1 MAVTANTFQ
10 TYAAKGIREDLS
22 DVISRVAMEE
32 TPFISNA
39 GKKSV
44 SNTFFEWQQQDLAAV
59 DLNNAAL
66 EGDDHTYSA
75 VTPTLR
81 VGNFTQI
88 MRKTFL
94 ISETEEKVRKAGRA
108 SEINYQKVLKGLEI
122 RRDAEAILLSN
133 QGAAAGDATTN
144 PRKTGSVLA
153 FIKSNVNMG
162 AGGASPTYT
171 NIPTG
176 TRTDGTQRA
185 FSETIV
191 KDLLQQLYKAGA
203 KTDMV
208 MVGPV
213 NKQKFSTFAGIAQ
226 LRTDTNKKTATIVG
240 AADVYLGDFG
250 PVSIVPNAFMRERD
264 ALFIDTDYV
273 SINTLRSY
281 QCEEMAKTGDA
292 RKFLCLAEWGLE
304 VTNEKGLAIAA
315 DLTTTLA

>member
-1 MAVTANTFQ
+1 MAVQTNTFSTFQ
-10 TYAAKGIREDLS
+10 SKGIRESLS

-59 DLNNAAL
+59 DLNNAQL

-75 VTPTLR
+75 VTPTVR
-81 VGNFTQI
+81 VGNYTQI

-108 SEINYQKVLKGLEI
+108 SEINYQKILKGLEI

-133 QGAAAGDATTN
+133 QGASAGDATTN
-144 PRKTGSVLA
+144 PRKSASVLA
-153 FIKSNVNMG
+153 FIKTNTNIG
-162 AGGASPTYT
+162 AGGANPVYT
-171 NIPTG
+171 NIPTA

-185 FSETIV
+185 FTEVIV

-226 LRTDTNKKTATIVG
+226 LRTETGKKTATIVG
-240 AADVYLGDFG
+240 AADVYIGDFG

-273 SINTLRSY
+273 SINTLRPY

-304 VTNEKGLAIAA
+304 VTNERGLAIAA
-315 DLTTTLA
+315 DLTVV

>member
-1 MAVTANTFQ
+1 MAVIANTFQ
-10 TYAAKGIREDLS
+10 TYAAKGIREELS

-44 SNTFFEWQQQDLAAV
+44 SNTFYEWQTQDLNAV
-59 DLNNAAL
+59 DLNNAFL
-66 EGDDHTYSA
+66 EGDDTTYAA
-75 VTPTLR
+75 VTPTVRL
-81 VGNFTQI
+81 GNYTQI
-88 MRKTFL
+88 MRKSFL

-144 PRKTGSVLA
+144 PRKTASVLA
-153 FIKSNVNMG
+153 FIKTNTNIG
-162 AGGASPTYT
+162 ATGANPVYT
-171 NIPTG
+171 NIPTA

-185 FSETIV
+185 FSEAQV
-191 KDLLQQLYKAGA
+191 KDVLQQLYKNGA

-213 NKQKFSTFAGIAQ
+213 NKQRFSTFAGIAQ
-226 LRTDTNKKTATIVG
+226 LRTETNKKTATIVG
-240 AADVYLGDFG
+240 AADVYIGDFG
-250 PVSIVPNAFMRERD
+250 PVSIVPNAFQRERD

-273 SINTLRSY
+273 SINTLRPYS
-281 QCEEMAKTGDA
+281 CEELAKTGDA
-292 RKFLCLAEWGLE
+292 RKFMCLAEWGLE
-304 VTNEKGLAIAA
+304 VTNEKGLGGVF

>member
-1 MAVTANTFQ
+1 MAVATNTF
-10 TYAAKGIREDLS
+10 TTFAAKGIREELS

-66 EGDDHTYSA
+66 EGDEQTYAA
-75 VTPTLR
+75 VTPTVR
-81 VGNFTQI
+81 VGNYTQI

-94 ISETEEKVRKAGRA
+94 ISETEEVVKKAGRA
-108 SEINYQKVLKGLEI
+108 SEINYQKILKGLEI

-133 QGAAAGDATTN
+133 QAAAAGDATTN

-153 FIKSNVNMG
+153 FIKTNTDIG
-162 AGGASPTYT
+162 AGGANPTYT

-185 FSETIV
+185 FSETQV
-191 KDLLQQLYKAGA
+191 KSVLQQLYKNGA

-213 NKQKFSTFAGIAQ
+213 NKQKFSMFAGIAQ
-226 LRTDTNKKTATIVG
+226 LRTETNKKPATIVG
-240 AADVYLGDFG
+240 AADYYLSDFG
-250 PVSIVPNAFMRERD
+250 LLAIVPNAFQRERD
-264 ALFIDTDYV
+264 AIFVDTDYV
-273 SINTLRSY
+273 SINTLRPY
-281 QCEEMAKTGDA
+281 KCEEMSKNSDA
-292 RKFLCLAEWGLE
+292 RRFLCIAEWGLE
-304 VTNEKGLAIAA
+304 CSNEKGLGLVA
-315 DLTTTLA
+315 DLTTT

>member
-1 MAVTANTFQ
+1 MAVVTNTFQ
-10 TYAAKGIREDLS
+10 TFQAKGIREELS

-59 DLNNAAL
+59 DLNNAQL
-66 EGDDHTYSA
+66 EGDDHTYAA

-81 VGNFTQI
+81 VGNYTQI

-122 RRDAEAILLSN
+122 RRDAEAIMLSN
-133 QGAAAGDATTN
+133 QAASAGDATTN

-153 FIKSNVNMG
+153 FIKSNTNIG
-162 AGGASPTYT
+162 ATGANPTYT
-171 NIPTG
+171 NVPTG
-176 TRTDGTQRA
+176 TRTDGTQRV
-185 FSETIV
+185 FTEVIV
-191 KDLLQQLYKAGA
+191 KDVLQQLYKAGA

-213 NKQKFSTFAGIAQ
+213 NKQRFSTFAGIAQ
-226 LRTDTNKKTATIVG
+226 LRTETNKKSATIVG
-240 AADVYLGDFG
+240 AADIYLGDFG
-250 PVSIVPNAFMRERD
+250 PVSIVPNAFQRERD

-273 SINTLRSY
+273 SINTLRPY

-315 DLTTTLA
+315 DLTTT

>member
-1 MAVTANTFQ
+1 MAVATNTFQ
-10 TYAAKGIREDLS
+10 TFQAKGIREELS

-39 GKKSV
+39 GKKSA

-66 EGDDHTYSA
+66 EGDDHTYAA
-75 VTPTLR
+75 VTPTVR
-81 VGNFTQI
+81 VGNYTQI

-108 SEINYQKVLKGLEI
+108 SEINYQKILKGLEI

-133 QGAAAGDATTN
+133 QAAAAGDATTN

-153 FIKSNVNMG
+153 FIKSNTNIG
-162 AGGASPTYT
+162 AGGANPTYT

-185 FSETIV
+185 FTEVIV

-213 NKQKFSTFAGIAQ
+213 NKQRFSTFAGIAQ
-226 LRTDTNKKTATIVG
+226 LRTETGKKTATIVG

-250 PVSIVPNAFMRERD
+250 PVSIVPNAFQRERD

-273 SINTLRSY
+273 SINTLRPY

-304 VTNEKGLAIAA
+304 ITNEKGLAIAA
-315 DLTTTLA
+315 DLTVV

>member
-1 MAVTANTFQ
+1 MAVVANTFQ
-10 TYAAKGIREDLS
+10 TYAAKGIREELS

-44 SNTFFEWQQQDLAAV
+44 SNTFFEWQQQDLASV
-59 DLNNAAL
+59 DLNNAHV
-66 EGDDHTYSA
+66 EGDDTSYSA
-75 VTPTLR
+75 VTPTVR
-81 VGNFTQI
+81 VGNYTQI
-88 MRKTFL
+88 MKKTFL

-108 SEINYQKVLKGLEI
+108 SEINYQKILKGLEI
-122 RRDAEAILLSN
+122 RRDAESILLSN
-133 QGAAAGDATTN
+133 QAAAAGDATTN

-153 FIKSNVNMG
+153 FIKSNTNIG
-162 AGGASPTYT
+162 AGGANPTYT

-185 FSETIV
+185 FTEVIV

-213 NKQKFSTFAGIAQ
+213 NKQRFSTFAGIAQ
-226 LRTDTNKKTATIVG
+226 LRTETGKKTATIVG

-250 PVSIVPNAFMRERD
+250 PVSIVPNAFQRERD

-273 SINTLRSY
+273 SINTLRPY

-304 VTNEKGLAIAA
+304 ITNERGLAIAA
-315 DLTTTLA
+315 DLTVV

>member
-1 MAVTANTFQ
+1 MAVVANTFQ
-10 TYAAKGIREDLS
+10 TFQAKGIREELS

-66 EGDDHTYSA
+66 EGDDHTYAA
-75 VTPTLR
+75 VTPTVR
-81 VGNFTQI
+81 VGNYTQI

-108 SEINYQKVLKGLEI
+108 SEINYQKILKGLEI

-133 QGAAAGDATTN
+133 QAAAAGDATTN

-153 FIKSNVNMG
+153 FIKSNTNIG
-162 AGGASPTYT
+162 AGGANPTYT

-185 FSETIV
+185 FTEVIV

-213 NKQKFSTFAGIAQ
+213 NKQRFSTFAGIAQ
-226 LRTDTNKKTATIVG
+226 LRTETGKKTATIVG

-250 PVSIVPNAFMRERD
+250 PVSIVPNAFQRERD

-304 VTNEKGLAIAA
+304 ITNERGLAIAA
-315 DLTTTLA
+315 DLTVV

>member
-1 MAVTANTFQ
+1 MAVVANTFQ
-10 TYAAKGIREDLS
+10 TYAAKGIREELS

-44 SNTFFEWQQQDLAAV
+44 SNTFFEWQQQDLASV
-59 DLNNAAL
+59 DLNNAHV
-66 EGDDHTYSA
+66 EGDDTSYSA
-75 VTPTLR
+75 VTPTVR
-81 VGNFTQI
+81 VGNYTQI
-88 MRKTFL
+88 MKKTFL

-108 SEINYQKVLKGLEI
+108 SEINYQKILKGLEI

-133 QGAAAGDATTN
+133 QAAAAGDATTN

-153 FIKSNVNMG
+153 FIKTNTNLG
-162 AGGASPTYT
+162 AGGANPTYT
-171 NIPTG
+171 NIPTA

-185 FSETIV
+185 FTEVQV
-191 KDLLQQLYKAGA
+191 KDVLQQLYKNGA

-213 NKQKFSTFAGIAQ
+213 NKQRFSTFAGIAQ
-226 LRTDTNKKTATIVG
+226 LRTETGKKAATIVG

-250 PVSIVPNAFMRERD
+250 PVSIVPNAFQRERD

-273 SINTLRSY
+273 SISTLRPY

-292 RKFLCLAEWGLE
+292 RKFLCLAEWGLC
-304 VTNEKGLAIAA
+304 VDNERGLGGVF
-315 DLTTTLA
+315 DLTTT

>member
-1 MAVTANTFQ
+1 MAVVANTFQ
-10 TYAAKGIREDLS
+10 TFQARGIREELS

-44 SNTFFEWQQQDLAAV
+44 SNTFFEWQTQDLAAV
-59 DLNNAAL
+59 DLNNAQL
-66 EGDDHTYSA
+66 EGDDHTYAA
-75 VTPTLR
+75 VSPTVR
-81 VGNFTQI
+81 VGNYTQI

-108 SEINYQKVLKGLEI
+108 SEINYQKILKGLEI

-133 QGAAAGDATTN
+133 QAAAAGDATTN

-153 FIKSNVNMG
+153 FIKTNTNIG
-162 AGGASPTYT
+162 AGGANPTYT
-171 NIPTG
+171 NIPTA

-185 FSETIV
+185 FTEVIV

-213 NKQKFSTFAGIAQ
+213 NKQRFSTFAGIAQ
-226 LRTDTNKKTATIVG
+226 LRTETGKKTATIVG

-250 PVSIVPNAFMRERD
+250 PVSIVPNAFQRERD

-273 SINTLRSY
+273 SINTLRPY

-304 VTNEKGLAIAA
+304 ITNERGLAIAA
-315 DLTTTLA
+315 DLSTT

>member
-1 MAVTANTFQ
+1 MAVQTNTFSTFQ
-10 TYAAKGIREDLS
+10 SKGIRESLS

-66 EGDDHTYSA
+66 EGDEQTYAA

-81 VGNFTQI
+81 VGNYTQI

-94 ISETEEKVRKAGRA
+94 ISETEEVVKKAGRA
-108 SEINYQKVLKGLEI
+108 SEINYQKILKGLEI

-133 QGAAAGDATTN
+133 QAAAAGDATTN

-153 FIKSNVNMG
+153 FIKTNTDIG
-162 AGGASPTYT
+162 AGGANPTYT

-185 FSETIV
+185 FSETQV
-191 KDLLQQLYKAGA
+191 KSVLQQLYKNGA

-213 NKQKFSTFAGIAQ
+213 NKQKFSMFAGIAQ
-226 LRTDTNKKTATIVG
+226 LRTETNKKPATIVG
-240 AADVYLGDFG
+240 AADYYLSDFG
-250 PVSIVPNAFMRERD
+250 LLAIVPNAFMRERD
-264 ALFIDTDYV
+264 AIFVDTDYV
-273 SINTLRSY
+273 SVNTLRPY
-281 QCEEMAKTGDA
+281 KCEEMSKNSDA
-292 RKFLCLAEWGLE
+292 RRFLCIAEWGLE
-304 VTNEKGLAIAA
+304 VSNEKGLGLVA
-315 DLTTTLA
+315 DLTTT

>member
-1 MAVTANTFQ
+1 MAVVANTFQ
-10 TYAAKGIREDLS
+10 TFQTRGIREELS

-59 DLNNAAL
+59 DLNNAQL

-75 VTPTLR
+75 VTPTVR
-81 VGNFTQI
+81 VGNYTQI

-108 SEINYQKVLKGLEI
+108 SEINYQKILKGLEI

-133 QGAAAGDATTN
+133 QAAAAGDATTN
-144 PRKTGSVLA
+144 PRKSASVLA
-153 FIKSNVNMG
+153 FIKTNTNIG
-162 AGGASPTYT
+162 AGGANPVYT
-171 NIPTG
+171 NIPTA

-185 FSETIV
+185 LTEVIV
-191 KDLLQQLYKAGA
+191 KDLLQQLYKSGA

-213 NKQKFSTFAGIAQ
+213 NKQRFSTFAGIAQ
-226 LRTDTNKKTATIVG
+226 LRTETGKKTATIVG

-250 PVSIVPNAFMRERD
+250 PVSIVPNAFQRERD

-273 SINTLRSY
+273 SINTLRPY

-304 VTNEKGLAIAA
+304 ITNERGLAIAA
-315 DLTTTLA
+315 DLTVS